1 MHMLLGLR
9 NYLPS
14 YPFASSTSAN
24 GAIQSSLVPWA
35 SLPGIYW
42 TDAGLINV
50 SLLPLLAPCVI
61 VSSQVVSGATLTLHD
76 ERGREAGS
84 LVVQLL
90 DTTAQGPKAAVDSA
104 IRDVEQRLPTS
115 PPIPEPVQ
123 NATDSVAAVQDLGSN
138 VVNSLKQVV
147 DRSRIVVD
155 FVDKTAKVH
164 VAPR

>member
-1 MHMLLGLR
+1 M
-9 NYLPS
+9 
-14 YPFASSTSAN
+14 
-24 GAIQSSLVPWA
+24 
-35 SLPGIYW
+35 
-42 TDAGLINV
+42 LINTRD
-50 SLLPLLAPCVI
+50 LLNRCQNNQRKFITFTHVI
-61 VSSQVVSGATLTLHD
+61 VSSEVVVGTILTLND

-104 IRDVEQRLPTS
+104 TCDVEQRLPTS

-123 NATDSVAAVQDLGSN
+123 NAADSVAAVHDLGSG

-155 FVDKTAKVH
+155 FVDKTAKVE